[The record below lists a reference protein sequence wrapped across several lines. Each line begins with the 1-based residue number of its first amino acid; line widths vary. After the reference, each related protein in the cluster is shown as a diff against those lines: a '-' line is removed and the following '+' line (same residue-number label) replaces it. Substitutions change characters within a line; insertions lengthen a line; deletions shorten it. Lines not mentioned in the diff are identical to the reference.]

1 MYKTD
6 ETTRQI
12 LEWFEVNRHLAWRHN
27 QVRVPGRGFPKRNKG
42 IGDIV
47 AVLRPGG
54 RHIEVEVKTGGDK
67 IRPDQYLRAMEVQR
81 VGGYYLVVKDF
92 QDFLGQMKTIV
103 KSA

>member
-1 MYKTD
+1 MNGTN

-12 LEWFEVNRHLAWRHN
+12 LEWFEVNKHLAWRHN
-27 QVRVPGRGFPKRNKG
+27 QIRVPGRGFPKRNKG

-47 AVLRPGG
+47 AVLRPSG
-54 RHIEVEVKTGGDK
+54 RHIEVEVKTGKDRV
-67 IRPDQYLRAMEVQR
+67 RPDQYLRGMEVQR